1 MKIHWIMGP
10 YGVRWNG
17 VGSFSEKLCE
27 SLNSA
32 VYVVERHYFRGQPRS
47 FARYFDQFFLIPFRV
62 FFLLRSDHAVIL
74 YQEDIC
80 FMLWLFMLKTEKLIV
95 VLHHI
100 PSLKN
105 SVNFLEKLKLVF
117 VRINL
122 IALKKAK
129 IVVCPSNSTSSDAKK
144 FVTPE
149 KLTTVPN
156 AFNISS
162 KNSGSIA
169 SGHARTDLGRI
180 VGRDLD
186 NYVVILNVGSEET
199 RKNVLTLLRG
209 LSGAIASK
217 PILFLKIGKPVDVT
231 NRREIVNF
239 LSSAPYES
247 CIIDY
252 VEKETLSLAYR
263 SADIFAAPSL
273 YEGFGR
279 TPIEAQAFGVPVCAS
294 KLEIFDETMGESY
307 FSVLQPENPH
317 AWTSALAQLLND
329 ESLKRNL
336 IALGYENVKRY
347 DVSRV
352 VGSFEKILSEI

>member
-10 YGVRWNG
+10 YDARWNG
-17 VGSFSEKLCE
+17 VGSFSEQLCE

-32 VYVVERHYFRGQPRS
+32 VYVVERHYFRGKPRS
-47 FARYFDQFFLIPFRV
+47 LARYFDQFFAIPFRV
-62 FFLLRSDHAVIL
+62 FFSLSSDHAVIL

-80 FMLWLFMLKTEKLIV
+80 FMLWLFVLRTKKLVV
-95 VLHHI
+95 VLHHV

-129 IVVCPSNSTSSDAKK
+129 IVVCPSNRTSSEAKQ
-144 FVTPE
+144 FVSPE

-162 KNSGSIA
+162 GNTGTVA
-169 SGHARTDLGRI
+169 SDHARADLGKI
-180 VGRDLD
+180 VGRDLAD
-186 NYVVILNVGSEET
+186 YVVILNVGSEET

-209 LSGAIASK
+209 LSGAAVSK
-217 PILFLKIGKPVDVT
+217 PILFLKIGKPVDGT
-231 NRREIVNF
+231 NRREIVKF

-307 FSVLQPENPH
+307 FSVVQPENPH
-317 AWTSALAQLLND
+317 AWTYALAQLLND
-329 ESLKRNL
+329 EDLKRKL
-336 IALGYENVKRY
+336 INLGYENVKRY
-347 DVSRV
+347 DASRV
-352 VGSFEKILSEI
+352 VDSFEKILSKI